1 MVSRYGPRYPD
12 TTDGL
17 ALRALEKKLAAICR
31 HPEPLSR
38 GAEAAGG
45 LGTREAEL
53 QRLAFEERRRDAM
66 RVVRE
71 GSAEPHWTRIE
82 RLERLVE
89 ALEAS
94 RAYFKSRLDGTD

>member
-1 MVSRYGPRYPD
+1 MVSRFERYPD

-31 HPEPLSR
+31 HTELLCR
-38 GAEAAGG
+38 EAEAAGE
-45 LGTREAEL
+45 LDTREAKL

-66 RVVRE
+66 RIVRA
-71 GSAEPHWTRIE
+71 GPAEPNWTRIE

-94 RAYFKSRLDGTD
+94 RAYFKSRLDAAD